1 MLIRCINRP
10 FQDLVVGVWRKVG
23 DEWEGTPERVA
34 EINRAGYGVMA
45 EAVEPTAETPAE
57 QPAEPTAEVAEPT
70 AETPETAP
78 EPRAATTRAKG
89 AAARRKPRK
98 SAQEG

>member
-10 FQDLVVGVWRKVG
+10 FQDLAENTWREVG

-34 EINRAGYGVMA
+34 EINSAGYGVMA
-45 EAVEPTAETPAE
+45 EAVETPAE
-57 QPAEPTAEVAEPT
+57 VVAEAPAEAVEPP
-70 AETPETAP
+70 EEPPETAP
-78 EPRAATTRAKG
+78 ETRAATTRAKG